1 MNDLNVT
8 IIQSELAYEN
18 PLQNRTNF
26 SDKIDKINDKTDIII
41 LPEMFT
47 TSFTMNTDL
56 AESMDGKTIQ
66 WMLRKADHMNAILIG
81 SLIIKENDKCFNR
94 LIVAFPNGTLK
105 KYDKRHLVPIF
116 GEDKA
121 LHAGSGRLVFDYKGW
136 KICPLTCYDLRFPVW
151 SRNTVNFD
159 LLIYIANW
167 PLPRFKAWDVLLQAR
182 AIENVSYVAGVNRV
196 GLDKDNQKYFGHSG
210 VFDPLG
216 QEIISI
222 EEDKEEIQ
230 TVELNKNHLINNRKN
245 LPFLEGKDNFT
256 IKGISFPEFK

>member
-8 IIQSELAYEN
+8 IIQSELEYEK
-18 PLQNRTNF
+18 PLQNRANF
-26 SDKIDKINDKTDIII
+26 SDKIDSIKEKTDLII

-66 WMLRKADHMNAILIG
+66 WMLRKAKHKNAIIIG
-81 SLIIKENDKCFNR
+81 SLIIKENDKCYNR
-94 LIVAFPNGTLK
+94 LIAAFPNGTLK

-121 LHAGSGRLVFDYKGW
+121 LNSGSERLVFDYYGW
-136 KICPLTCYDLRFPVW
+136 KICPLICYDLRFPVW

-210 VFDPLG
+210 IVDPLG
-216 QEIISI
+216 HEIISI
-222 EEDKEEIQ
+222 DGDKEEIQ
-230 TVELNKNHLINNRKN
+230 TVQLNIDYLFNIRKK
-245 LPFLEGKDNFT
+245 LHFLEGKDHFT
-256 IKGISFPEFK
+256 IEDVPLF